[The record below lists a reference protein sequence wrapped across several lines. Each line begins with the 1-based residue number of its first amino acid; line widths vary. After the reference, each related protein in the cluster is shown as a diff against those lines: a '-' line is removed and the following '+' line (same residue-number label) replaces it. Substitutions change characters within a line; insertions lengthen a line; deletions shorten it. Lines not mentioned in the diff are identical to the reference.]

1 MRLYEITEAYMAL
14 DNLDDTEDIKV
25 YLGAIQDEFNDKL
38 ESTTYVI
45 QNYKS
50 EIEAIQTEIKR
61 LSNKKK
67 SLENKVIFMTDYMY
81 ENMKALDMKK
91 AKAGTFDLKIQKN
104 PKSVKILDEAKI
116 TDDYIR
122 VKKELDKA
130 KIKEA
135 LKNGLIVEGAE
146 LIQTEGLRI
155 RWKILDF

>member
-25 YLGAIQDEFNDKL
+25 YLGAIQDEFNDKV
-38 ESTTYVI
+38 ENITYVI
-45 QNYKS
+45 QDYKTQAKILKD
-50 EIEAIQTEIKR
+50 EEKR
-61 LSNKKK
+61 LAEKRRE
-67 SLENKVIFMTDYMY
+67 LENKTVYLTDYIY
-81 ENMKALDMKK
+81 ENMKALNMQK

-116 TDDYIR
+116 ADNYIR

-135 LKNGLIVEGAE
+135 LNNGLIVEGAE

-155 RWKILDF
+155 R

>member
-25 YLGAIQDEFNDKL
+25 YLGAIQDEFNDKV
-38 ESTTYVI
+38 ENITYVI
-45 QNYKS
+45 QDYKTQAKTLRD
-50 EIEAIQTEIKR
+50 EEKR
-61 LSNKKK
+61 LSDKRRA
-67 SLENKVIFMTDYMY
+67 LENKTTYLEDYIF
-81 ENMKALDMKK
+81 ENMKALNMQK

-122 VKKELDKA
+122 IKKELDKA

-135 LKNGLIVEGAE
+135 LKNGITVEGAE

-155 RWKILDF
+155 R

>member
-1 MRLYEITEAYMAL
+1 MQLYEITEAYLAL

-45 QNYKS
+45 QNYRS
-50 EIEAIQTEIKR
+50 EIEAIKNEIKR

-67 SLENKVIFMTDYMY
+67 SLENKVNFMTDYMY
-81 ENMKALDMKK
+81 ENMKALDMQK

-104 PKSVKILDEAKI
+104 PKSVQILDETKI

-122 VKKELDKA
+122 IKKELDKA

-135 LKNGLIVEGAE
+135 LKNGLTVEGAE

-155 RWKILDF
+155 R

>member
-14 DNLDDTEDIKV
+14 DNLDDTEDIKA

-50 EIEAIQTEIKR
+50 EIDAIKNEIKR
-61 LSNKKK
+61 LSKKKK

-81 ENMKALDMKK
+81 ENMKALDMDK

-104 PKSVKILDEAKI
+104 PQSVQILDETKI

-122 VKKELDKA
+122 IKKELDKA

-135 LKNGLIVEGAE
+135 LKNGLTVEGAE

-155 RWKILDF
+155 K

>member
-25 YLGAIQDEFNDKL
+25 YLGAIQDEFNDKV
-38 ESTTYVI
+38 ENITYVI
-45 QNYKS
+45 QDYKTQAKTLRD
-50 EIEAIQTEIKR
+50 EEKR
-61 LSNKKK
+61 LSDKRRA
-67 SLENKVIFMTDYMY
+67 LENKTTYLEDYIF
-81 ENMKALDMKK
+81 ENMKALNMQK

-122 VKKELDKA
+122 IKKELDKA

-135 LKNGLIVEGAE
+135 LKNGITVEGAE

-155 RWKILDF
+155 RWQN